1 MLILPAFFSAAMLSS
16 RLVVPHAARAMSSAA
31 PQWRRAAPHALAA
44 RSRTARLSTAA
55 AAESAPAA
63 FDELDTEGIFDK
75 FELVKTEEVEERG
88 LVAKLYKHKATG
100 AEVMILPLE

>member
-1 MLILPAFFSAAMLSS
+1 M
-16 RLVVPHAARAMSSAA
+16 
-31 PQWRRAAPHALAA
+31 
-44 RSRTARLSTAA
+44 STAA